1 MLTFILRVF
10 CKKLLYVAQKNV
22 STKKIFH
29 IKLRCAPKLCESQK
43 MCCGNKKKS
52 FYTQKRDSCWLNMF
66 SVAQKR
72 NTCWTIVPIV
82 YVKLITKVL
91 DINICCIDYKKF
103 CIAGKIL
110 WCRTKI
116 KGERKKFFK
125 NCSATFCVILGLR
138 NFFST
143 IKLVFREKCN
153 FCFILLWYYFQ
164 KSCII

>member
-1 MLTFILRVF
+1 MTTGLFLLIHDIIYMLTFILRVF

-52 FYTQKRDSCWLNMF
+52 FYTQKRNSCWLNMF

-82 YVKLITKVL
+82 YKYMLNWLQKFWIQTSVVSIIKSFVSQEKYFDVAQKLKENV
-91 DINICCIDYKKF
+91 
-103 CIAGKIL
+103 
-110 WCRTKI
+110 
-116 KGERKKFFK
+116 
-125 NCSATFCVILGLR
+125 R
-138 NFFST
+138 NFSRTVQLPFVWY
-143 IKLVFREKCN
+143 LVWEISF
-153 FCFILLWYYFQ
+153 LP
-164 KSCII
+164 